1 MSLRSLAPSC
11 STPPSARPW
20 LLDQVLLDQST
31 YGPLCNVLFMS
42 FAGLALEG
50 LSLHALRDRIANN
63 FVSVQL
69 NGWKL
74 WPLAA
79 LINYRFVPLK
89 FRVLFVNLVAL
100 CWSTFLLLR
109 SRASAASTIKAA
121 RR

>member
-1 MSLRSLAPSC
+1 MQVV
-11 STPPSARPW
+11 
-20 LLDQVLLDQST
+20 LDQAT

-50 LSLHALRDRIANN
+50 LSFAALRDRIANN
-63 FVSVQL
+63 YVSVQL

-109 SRASAASTIKAA
+109 SRAAVPKAA
-121 RR
+121 KR